1 MSDPGDES
9 LDLRALLCRD
19 PRGEVGDPA
28 SVAEIVEAALGV
40 EVLDAIA
47 PLPGVRAVRRGD
59 PLELAR
65 RYTVRGELGRGGKG
79 RVSLAL
85 DHNLGRE
92 VAVKTLLTPDS
103 VTRGQVRRFVQEARI
118 TAQLDHPSVVPVY
131 ELGITPAG
139 ELFYTMK
146 RVQGTAL
153 SSILRGLRHLDREM
167 ADSFPLGRLMRVF
180 GSICLTVAYAHDRGV
195 VHRDIKP
202 DNVMVG
208 AYGEVLLMDWGF
220 ATMIGE
226 DGADAEDPR
235 GLYGTPG
242 YVAPERVRGAS
253 CDDPRSDV
261 YALGCLLYELLTL
274 CRVYEERDA
283 RAVLDAVLRRD
294 PKPPSSRSAS
304 AVPDDLEDL
313 CLACLS
319 REPGDRPPTARAV
332 ADEIEAHLEGS
343 RRRDQVG
350 RRVKGGRKAL
360 QRHLR
365 LRGGM
370 KRAQELTTQIRG
382 RIEPWRPLEEKEA
395 LIRGLRR
402 TEELRA
408 AAEDAF
414 TEALASFE
422 SALSLDRDDPDARSS
437 MAEAYWLLFEEAEQ
451 RNDPR
456 EMAALERWL
465 LTYDDGR
472 YAVRLRGEGAVTLD
486 TTPTH
491 AEAICQRFERQ
502 DLLSTAVPFENFG
515 RTPLRVVTLPVGSY
529 LLLLRA
535 PDHRVTRYPLRIQ
548 RRDHHHPA
556 SAIQLLAKDAAPPDM
571 VHVPA
576 GAFVAGGDP
585 GAPGALDARTEV
597 VDDFLIGRYPVTA
610 SEYLEFLHHLQRVDP
625 VLARRHAPRQS
636 GLSRTL
642 WPRNEGVWR
651 LPRKPRHGVNWG
663 PRHPVVG
670 VSHEDAVAYCA
681 WRSERDGVIVRLPT
695 ELEWEKAARGVDARF
710 YPWGR
715 WFDASLCSMQD
726 SQPGPALHRAVGSF
740 PADTSPHG
748 VADLAGG
755 VQDWCDG
762 WFDEEAGQRP
772 MRGGAWVLP
781 RRHCRLAHRQGDFP
795 WTAERSTGFRV
806 VMEMPPSPAGDAND
820 L

>member
-1 MSDPGDES
+1 MTDPVEET
-9 LDLRALLCRD
+9 LDLRELLSSDRLAESD
-19 PRGEVGDPA
+19 EPA
-28 SVAEIVEAALGV
+28 SVADIVAAAVGIRIP
-40 EVLDAIA
+40 DAIA
-47 PLPGVRAVRRGD
+47 PQPGVRAVRRGD
-59 PLELAR
+59 PLELDP
-65 RYTVRGELGRGGKG
+65 RYAEKGELGRGGKG
-79 RVSLAL
+79 RVNLAV
-85 DHNLGRE
+85 DRNLGRE

-139 ELFYTMK
+139 ELYYTMK

-153 SSILRGLRHLDREM
+153 SRILRGLRHLDREVVD
-167 ADSFPLGRLMRVF
+167 AFPLGRLMRVF

-220 ATMIGE
+220 ATVIGD
-226 DGADAEDPR
+226 DGPDSEDPR

-242 YVAPERVRGAS
+242 YVAPERIRGKS
-253 CDDPRSDV
+253 RDDPRSDV

-274 CRVYEERDA
+274 RRVYEEREPRRVLEA
-283 RAVLDAVLRRD
+283 AVKRD
-294 PKPPSSRSAS
+294 PKPPSSRAAS
-304 AVPDDLEDL
+304 AVPEDLEDL
-313 CLACLS
+313 CLACLA
-319 REPGDRPPTARAV
+319 RDPRGRPATARAV

-343 RRRDQVG
+343 RRRDQVSK
-350 RRVKGGRKAL
+350 RVKSGRKAL

-365 LRGGM
+365 LRGGVQ
-370 KRAQELTTQIRG
+370 RARELTAQIRG
-382 RIEPWRPLEEKEA
+382 RIEPWRPLEEKEG

-472 YAVRLRGEGAVTLD
+472 FTVRLRGEGAVTLD
-486 TTPTH
+486 SAPTH
-491 AEAICQRFERQ
+491 AEAICQRYERQ
-502 DLLSTAVPFENFG
+502 DLLSPVVPFENFG

-529 LLLLRA
+529 MLLLRA
-535 PDHRVTRYPLRIQ
+535 PDHRVTRYPVRIQ
-548 RRDHHHPA
+548 RRDHHHPPA
-556 SAIQLLAKDAAPPDM
+556 PVRLLAVDEAPPDM

-576 GAFVAGGDP
+576 GSFVAGGDP
-585 GAPGALDARTEV
+585 GAPGALEASTATAP
-597 VDDFLIGRYPVTA
+597 DFLIGRYPVTA
-610 SEYLEFLHHLQRVDP
+610 GQYLEFLQHLQRRDP
-625 VLARRHAPRQS
+625 ALARRHAPRQS

-642 WPRNEGVWR
+642 WPRNEGRWR

-663 PRHPVVG
+663 PHHPVVG
-670 VSHEDAVAYCA
+670 VSHEDAIAYCA
-681 WRSERDGVIVRLPT
+681 WRSERDGVILRLPS
-695 ELEWEKAARGVDARF
+695 EVEWEKAARGVDGRF

-726 SQPGPALHRAVGSF
+726 SQPGPPLHRAVGSF
-740 PADTSPHG
+740 PADTSPYG
-748 VADLAGG
+748 VTDLAGG
-755 VQDWCDG
+755 VQEWCNG

-772 MRGGAWVLP
+772 LRGGAWVLP
-781 RRHCRLAHRQGDFP
+781 RRHCRVAHRQGDFP

-806 VMEMPPSPAGDAND
+806 VMEMPRSPATDAND